1 MYAYGYG
8 IGGYGGGGVH
18 VGMLGLNLDSMTFHF
33 FPIGEVV
40 QSILPDIAHEWV
52 SEVALLA
59 GQWGQPSFSHI
70 WTIID
75 RKSGRI

>member
-1 MYAYGYG
+1 
-8 IGGYGGGGVH
+8 
-18 VGMLGLNLDSMTFHF
+18 
-33 FPIGEVV
+33 VV
-40 QSILPDIAHEWV
+40 QSVLPDIAHEWV

-59 GQWGQPSFSHI
+59 GHWGRPSFSHI